1 MTCLANRKTTRALR
15 LAAALAACGTAAT
28 LGAQGPVE
36 PVGETVATALASA
49 QNASERAD
57 REGLAKA
64 LGIIKRSGARPLK
77 DWSGQDPV
85 PQWRELVR
93 EEGPALRGSP
103 LGPGYRSGKI
113 LGGKSDSFEQVFLSG
128 QKASIVLSTPGK
140 SPLSL
145 AVLDG
150 SRKPVCETGNA
161 RNACHWVPLFTQR
174 YVIEVRNRGESVA
187 DYFLVVD

>member
-1 MTCLANRKTTRALR
+1 MTFMASR
-15 LAAALAACGTAAT
+15 LIARTLLTAVGVTSLGTAAM
-28 LGAQGPVE
+28 LNAQGPAIPVE
-36 PVGETVATALASA
+36 ETVATALASA
-49 QNASERAD
+49 HSAQERAD

-64 LGIIKRSGARPLK
+64 LGIIARSGARPLQN
-77 DWSGQDPV
+77 WSGEDPV
-85 PQWRELVR
+85 PHWRELVPD
-93 EEGPALRGSP
+93 EGPVLRGSP

-113 LGGKSDSFEQVFLSG
+113 LAGGSDSFEQVFLSG

-150 SRKPVCETGNA
+150 SRKPVCETGNP

>member
-1 MTCLANRKTTRALR
+1 MIFLALR
-15 LAAALAACGTAAT
+15 KAARVLTLAAT
-28 LGAQGPVE
+28 LATSTASTMLAAQGPAE
-36 PVGETVATALASA
+36 PIGVTVATALASA
-49 QNASERAD
+49 QSAKERAD

-64 LGIIKRSGARPLK
+64 LGIIARSGARPLQG
-77 DWSGQDPV
+77 WSGEDPV
-85 PQWRELVR
+85 PQWRAMVP
-93 EEGPALRGSP
+93 EEGPVLRGSP

-113 LGGKSDSFEQVFLSG
+113 LAGRSDTFEQVFLSG

-150 SRKPVCETGNA
+150 ARKPVCEAGNA